1 MNDYSKLN
9 KVSLE
14 IRNQVEEREHFHQD
28 IELIYVLDG
37 AMTVEVGNQKSELK
51 AEDILV
57 INANKKHWL
66 RTNDKDILYLRLGIA
81 YQLVSDV
88 FQSVDIIFW
97 CDSSKENDKRYEEV
111 RKVLKEL
118 LGQYLKGGQTEVSF
132 GYISLCYK
140 VLDIMALQMQQ
151 YLIKHLRKHM
161 EKLRLHFE
169 RKRLMRTGRLNIKDM
184 TKKQNSVF

>member
-1 MNDYSKLN
+1 MNNYSKLN

-37 AMTVEVGNQKSELK
+37 SMTVEIGDQKSELK
-51 AEDILV
+51 ADDILV

-66 RTNDKDILYLRLGIA
+66 QTNDKNILYLRLGIA

-97 CDSSKENDKRYEEV
+97 CDS
-111 RKVLKEL
+111 
-118 LGQYLKGGQTEVSF
+118 VS
-132 GYISLCYK
+132 YT
-140 VLDIMALQMQQ
+140 
-151 YLIKHLRKHM
+151 HLRAH
-161 EKLRLHFE
+161 E
-169 RKRLMRTGRLNIKDM
+169 T
-184 TKKQNSVF
+184 

>member
-66 RTNDKDILYLRLGIA
+66 RTNDKDISPAWNCISACQRCVSKRGY
-81 YQLVSDV
+81 YFLV
-88 FQSVDIIFW
+88 
-97 CDSSKENDKRYEEV
+97 
-111 RKVLKEL
+111 
-118 LGQYLKGGQTEVSF
+118 
-132 GYISLCYK
+132 
-140 VLDIMALQMQQ
+140 
-151 YLIKHLRKHM
+151 
-161 EKLRLHFE
+161 
-169 RKRLMRTGRLNIKDM
+169 
-184 TKKQNSVF
+184 

>member
-57 INANKKHWL
+57 INAIRNIGFG
-66 RTNDKDILYLRLGIA
+66 RTIKIY
-81 YQLVSDV
+81 
-88 FQSVDIIFW
+88 
-97 CDSSKENDKRYEEV
+97 
-111 RKVLKEL
+111 
-118 LGQYLKGGQTEVSF
+118 
-132 GYISLCYK
+132 YISGLELHISLSAMCFK
-140 VLDIMALQMQQ
+140 VWILFSGVILPKKM
-151 YLIKHLRKHM
+151 
-161 EKLRLHFE
+161 
-169 RKRLMRTGRLNIKDM
+169 IKDM
-184 TKKQNSVF
+184 KRSGKF

>member
-1 MNDYSKLN
+1 M
-9 KVSLE
+9 
-14 IRNQVEEREHFHQD
+14 
-28 IELIYVLDG
+28 LDG

-111 RKVLKEL
+111 RKVLKEFKVCKRSCQWQVL
-118 LGQYLKGGQTEVSF
+118 CMLQYYQNERRLSH
-132 GYISLCYK
+132 SD
-140 VLDIMALQMQQ
+140 LDSCFFA
-151 YLIKHLRKHM
+151 
-161 EKLRLHFE
+161 
-169 RKRLMRTGRLNIKDM
+169 
-184 TKKQNSVF
+184 

>member
-66 RTNDKDILYLRLGIA
+66 RTNDKDILYLRL
-81 YQLVSDV
+81 
-88 FQSVDIIFW
+88 
-97 CDSSKENDKRYEEV
+97 
-111 RKVLKEL
+111 EL
-118 LGQYLKGGQTEVSF
+118 H
-132 GYISLCYK
+132 ISLSAMCFK
-140 VLDIMALQMQQ
+140 VWILFSGVILPKKM
-151 YLIKHLRKHM
+151 
-161 EKLRLHFE
+161 
-169 RKRLMRTGRLNIKDM
+169 IKDM
-184 TKKQNSVF
+184 KRSESFERIIGTISKRGTDRSQFWIYFFVL

>member
-81 YQLVSDV
+81 YQLVSDPV
-88 FQSVDIIFW
+88 ASCIISGHIGKSIKIQIILYNI
-97 CDSSKENDKRYEEV
+97 C
-111 RKVLKEL
+111 
-118 LGQYLKGGQTEVSF
+118 SF
-132 GYISLCYK
+132 K
-140 VLDIMALQMQQ
+140 
-151 YLIKHLRKHM
+151 
-161 EKLRLHFE
+161 
-169 RKRLMRTGRLNIKDM
+169 TGIVHIIPIRNRQIPFRNI
-184 TKKQNSVF
+184 